1 MLAYLKP
8 RPVEMKR
15 ILGGGGDTNYVI
27 LSATMISRR
36 RKRSILS
43 RLKRLEKLNVCWREV
58 MYISINKQEFIGKL
72 FRVSTQSLEFFEVY
86 GGLKFRF
93 EVLNVFI
100 I

>member
-1 MLAYLKP
+1 
-8 RPVEMKR
+8 
-15 ILGGGGDTNYVI
+15 
-27 LSATMISRR
+27 
-36 RKRSILS
+36 
-43 RLKRLEKLNVCWREV
+43 

-72 FRVSTQSLEFFEVY
+72 FRVSTQGLEFFEVY

>member
-1 MLAYLKP
+1 
-8 RPVEMKR
+8 
-15 ILGGGGDTNYVI
+15 
-27 LSATMISRR
+27 MISRR

-43 RLKRLEKLNVCWREV
+43 RLKRLEKLNVYWREV

-86 GGLKFRF
+86 GGLKFRL